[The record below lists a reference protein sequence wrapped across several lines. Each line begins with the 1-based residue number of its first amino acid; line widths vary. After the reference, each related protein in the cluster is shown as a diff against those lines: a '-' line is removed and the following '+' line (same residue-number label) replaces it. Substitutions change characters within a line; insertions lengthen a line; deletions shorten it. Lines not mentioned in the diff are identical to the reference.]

1 MVRDFVSTGV
11 FLARA
16 LGCIVAVTSLPIA
29 AQGLE
34 GVLYVCDSSAD
45 RVMWLTDLDGS
56 GAAQAEVPGEVGVF
70 YDDASPGP
78 DLSTP
83 DHLILGEDAIIYLL
97 DGGTIDAVVKLEDRN
112 RDGDANDDGEVA
124 IFYDASGGGP
134 RLYTP
139 NAIAR
144 APDGSFYIADD
155 GSAGRRILRLRDANA
170 DGDALDPD
178 EALIV
183 YDATA
188 LSTPVIGDP
197 ESLAIA
203 PGGGLFVGD
212 ATLQAVFLLEDAT
225 GDGDFL
231 EEGESR
237 VFFQAA
243 AEEPLADIESML
255 AADGGLYVADKATGK
270 VIFLK
275 DVDGNGQASA
285 PGEVAVFLDETAS
298 PRVAGI
304 TDFIRVGP
312 GRFVVLDNSK
322 DGVFV
327 LSDLNGDGDAL
338 DESEVARW
346 LLDDGSTFATPH
358 GLALGP
364 RRGDPPIPAR
374 FLRSDATGD
383 GKLDISDPIAT
394 LGYLFLGNPTSGCL
408 DALDADDSGTATI
421 SDAILTLNY
430 LFTGGGPP
438 SPPFPEPG
446 PDPTEDSIHC

>member
-1 MVRDFVSTGV
+1 MVKDFVSN
-11 FLARA
+11 RA
-16 LGCIVAVTSLPIA
+16 LLAGALACLPAAMGVPIA
-29 AQGLE
+29 AQELE
-34 GVLYVCDSSAD
+34 GVLYVCDSSDD
-45 RVMWLTDLDGS
+45 RVMWLTDLDLS
-56 GAAQAEVPGEVGVF
+56 GAAQTEVPGEVGLF

-83 DHLILGEDAIIYLL
+83 DHLVIGEDGAIYLL
-97 DGGTIDAVVKLEDRN
+97 DGGTVDAVLKLEDKN
-112 RDGDANDDGEVA
+112 RDGDANDDGEA
-124 IFYDASGGGP
+124 TIFYDASAGGP

-139 NAIAR
+139 NGMAR

-155 GSAGRRILRLRDANA
+155 GSAGRRILRLRDGNA

-178 EALIV
+178 EASIV

-188 LSTPVIGDP
+188 LATPVIGDP

-203 PGGGLFVGD
+203 PGGGIYVGD
-212 ATLQAVFLLEDAT
+212 ATLQAVFILEDAT

-243 AEEPLADIESML
+243 TEDPLADVESII

-270 VIFLK
+270 VVFLK
-275 DVDGNGQASA
+275 DSDGNGQVSV
-285 PGEVAVFLDETAS
+285 PGEVSVFLDATAS

-304 TDFIRVGP
+304 TDFIRIGP
-312 GRFVVLDNSK
+312 GRFIVLDNTK

-327 LSDLNGDGDAL
+327 ISDLNADGDVL
-338 DESEVARW
+338 DESEVVRW

-364 RRGDPPIPAR
+364 RRSEPPVETR

-383 GKLDISDPIAT
+383 GRLDISDPIAT
-394 LGYLFLGNPTSGCL
+394 LGYLFLGSAVSGCL
-408 DALDADDSGTATI
+408 DAIDSDDSGTATI
-421 SDAILTLNY
+421 SDAILALNY
-430 LFTGGGPP
+430 LFTGGPAPP
-438 SPPFPEPG
+438 PPFPEPG
-446 PDPTEDSIHC
+446 PDPTEDSVRC